1 MASSSSPAAPLL
13 PPCQDEQDKEDAGAR
28 SDGGSQRE
36 QGVMRSWAEAAL
48 LCCGADCGDAER
60 LWRRVVL
67 RKWLNVG
74 AGSGDSDF
82 SADEFE
88 AEAETDDEEP
98 GHQEKCCCWEHK
110 LFDEE
115 RRSRGLGAG
124 TIGNQVKA
132 VPDRLKRCNSET
144 LRAQYIDV
152 AELRIFVGTWNVGG
166 RVPPTDLDIQEWLA
180 MEEPADIYVL
190 GFQEIVPLNAGNI
203 FGAEDDHPVVVWEH
217 IIRETLNKICPYK
230 PKHKCVSDPPSPSK
244 FNPSD
249 YLVMEDDFLSEADNG
264 SEGELHPLIG
274 QDINPVTNDSGV
286 CKTYEYSTSA
296 SSERVHEGED
306 FSKMLPVN
314 TSHHSHNSS
323 HTLFRS
329 NLKEPSNQ
337 AGHLERPGMI
347 WPEQQLDMQVH
358 LLQDSTS
365 VTSVKTLTASASF
378 KSRHENSNGFPE
390 DNLDHDV
397 SIDNRVVERKNSNFV
412 RIISK
417 QMVGIYLS
425 VWVQRG
431 LRRHIQNLR
440 VSTVGVGAMGYI
452 GNKGSI
458 SVSMSIYQTP
468 FCFVCCHLTSGEK
481 DGNLTKRNADVEE
494 ILRRTVFNPVH
505 RVSMP
510 KGIHDHEKIIW
521 FGDLNYRINL
531 SYERTHE
538 LISRKE
544 WDLLF
549 DNDQLK
555 WELMKGRTFDGWIE
569 GVISFPPTYKYEFN
583 SDKYAG
589 DEPISARRRPAWCDR
604 ILSYGKGIRLDSYR
618 RVELNLSDHRPVSAV
633 YMAEVEVLCHRKF
646 QKAVTFTNVEVED
659 HLLLER

>member
-306 FSKMLPVN
+306 FSKMLPV
-314 TSHHSHNSS
+314 
-323 HTLFRS
+323 
-329 NLKEPSNQ
+329 
-337 AGHLERPGMI
+337 
-347 WPEQQLDMQVH
+347 H

>member
-1 MASSSSPAAPLL
+1 M
-13 PPCQDEQDKEDAGAR
+13 
-28 SDGGSQRE
+28 
-36 QGVMRSWAEAAL
+36 
-48 LCCGADCGDAER
+48 
-60 LWRRVVL
+60 
-67 RKWLNVG
+67 
-74 AGSGDSDF
+74 
-82 SADEFE
+82 
-88 AEAETDDEEP
+88 
-98 GHQEKCCCWEHK
+98 EKCCCWEHK
-110 LFDEE
+110 LYDEE

-124 TIGNQVKA
+124 TIGNLIVISFVGKECMDKTVVGNQVKA
-132 VPDRLKRCNSET
+132 VPDRPKRCNSDT

-203 FGAEDDHPVVVWEH
+203 FGAEDDHPVAVWEH
-217 IIRETLNKICPYK
+217 IIRETLNKLCPYK

-249 YLVMEDDFLSEADNG
+249 YLVMEDGFLSEADNE

-286 CKTYEYSTSA
+286 CKTYEYPTSA

-306 FSKMLPVN
+306 FRKMLPVN

-323 HTLFRS
+323 HMLFIS
-329 NLKEPSNQ
+329 HLKEPSNQ
-337 AGHLERPGMI
+337 AGYLERPGMI
-347 WPEQQLDMQVH
+347 WPEHQLDMQVH

-365 VTSVKTLTASASF
+365 VTSVKTLAASASF

-397 SIDNRVVERKNSNFV
+397 STDNRVVKRKNSNFV
-412 RIISK
+412 RI
-417 QMVGIYLS
+417 
-425 VWVQRG
+425 
-431 LRRHIQNLR
+431 
-440 VSTVGVGAMGYI
+440 
-452 GNKGSI
+452 GSI

-494 ILRRTVFNPVH
+494 ILRRTIFNPVH

-538 LISRKE
+538 LISRQE

-618 RVELNLSDHRPVSAV
+618 RAELNLSDHRPVCAV
-633 YMAEVEVLCHRKF
+633 YMTEVEVLCHRKF
-646 QKAVTFTNVEVED
+646 QKALTFTNLEVDD
-659 HLLLER
+659 HLFLER

>member
-306 FSKMLPVN
+306 FSKMLPV
-314 TSHHSHNSS
+314 
-323 HTLFRS
+323 
-329 NLKEPSNQ
+329 
-337 AGHLERPGMI
+337 
-347 WPEQQLDMQVH
+347 H

-510 KGIHDHEKIIW
+510 KGIHDHE
-521 FGDLNYRINL
+521 
-531 SYERTHE
+531 
-538 LISRKE
+538 
-544 WDLLF
+544 
-549 DNDQLK
+549 
-555 WELMKGRTFDGWIE
+555 
-569 GVISFPPTYKYEFN
+569 
-583 SDKYAG
+583 
-589 DEPISARRRPAWCDR
+589 
-604 ILSYGKGIRLDSYR
+604 
-618 RVELNLSDHRPVSAV
+618 
-633 YMAEVEVLCHRKF
+633 
-646 QKAVTFTNVEVED
+646 
-659 HLLLER
+659 